1 MWMWVHR
8 GEDPI
13 TKGRGTSL
21 ACLAAAAPL
30 APVIMG
36 NAGSTMEKELF
47 QLKLTRKQFSR
58 VRASLSQEA
67 PRIPAYSA
75 RLLTKIALLADGHQ
89 G

>member
-1 MWMWVHR
+1 
-8 GEDPI
+8 
-13 TKGRGTSL
+13 
-21 ACLAAAAPL
+21 
-30 APVIMG
+30 
-36 NAGSTMEKELF
+36 MEKELF
-47 QLKLTRKQFSR
+47 QLKLTSKQFSR